1 MIEARGLTKKYGE
14 TTAVDDL
21 TFTVEAGRVTGFLGP
36 NGAGKSTTMR
46 MILGLD
52 APTSGSVTV
61 NGKPYAAHRRPLHEV
76 GALLEAR
83 AVHTGRSAR
92 NHLLAMA
99 ATTGIGRVRVDEV
112 IDLVGLDGVAGR
124 RAGAFSL
131 GMGQR
136 LGIAA
141 ALLADPQTLILD
153 EPVNGLD
160 PDGVRWIRHLLTGLA
175 AEGRT
180 VFLSSHLMSEMA
192 QTADH
197 VIVVG
202 GGRLLRDKPMSE
214 FIADAA
220 TDVVRVRSPQAGE
233 LAGLLQRTA
242 VVRPVA
248 GGLEIEGLS
257 SDEIGIAAAGAGIT
271 LLELST
277 QGASLEEAY
286 MALTEDAVTY
296 HAGSTTHQTEETAA

>member
-21 TFTVEAGRVTGFLGP
+21 TFTVAAGSVTGFLGP

-131 GMGQR
+131 GMG
-136 LGIAA
+136 
-141 ALLADPQTLILD
+141 
-153 EPVNGLD
+153 
-160 PDGVRWIRHLLTGLA
+160 
-175 AEGRT
+175 
-180 VFLSSHLMSEMA
+180 
-192 QTADH
+192 
-197 VIVVG
+197 
-202 GGRLLRDKPMSE
+202 
-214 FIADAA
+214 
-220 TDVVRVRSPQAGE
+220 
-233 LAGLLQRTA
+233 
-242 VVRPVA
+242 
-248 GGLEIEGLS
+248 
-257 SDEIGIAAAGAGIT
+257 
-271 LLELST
+271 
-277 QGASLEEAY
+277 
-286 MALTEDAVTY
+286 
-296 HAGSTTHQTEETAA
+296 